1 MHNYNNYCSCNY
13 RGTGHY
19 AAGHDPDCLELMTL
33 NDAIRIGDEMADVT
47 DMDNRDNKRKEQ

>member
-47 DMDNRDNKRKEQ
+47 DMDNRDN